1 MHIKMRLILFTSIII
16 ALACGLL
23 SLVLSNHFASV
34 FTDIALEG
42 ETITEITQIRDNFE
56 RTKGMTLVFTLI
68 AMASG
73 AVAMFFL
80 SSYILKP
87 LSKIRED
94 LKTLGDGDFTKR
106 FHTTRTD
113 EIGMIS
119 ATLNEVSESIQ
130 TIIADMTLTIRETT
144 ISSNAVSRDSQEMV
158 KSFDDTKET
167 IETGNAAV
175 ADMVNSVES
184 ETSAIE
190 DISNSSQYLA
200 KMAENLNETTNT
212 ISDKAEKGKNT
223 ISKVNKNVAE
233 LAKSMDQI
241 STDANTMVNKAST
254 IGEVVNTISAI
265 AEQTNLLALNAAI
278 EAARAGEAGKG
289 FAVVADEIRKLAEE
303 SKKATLSISENLK
316 AIVEGVENTASD
328 ILKINKNIKNVTK
341 DNDEAVDNISEI
353 LGEMQTISEL
363 TTNLAAN
370 AQEQGAATQEIE
382 ATSQELKAKA
392 KEMQEILEQ
401 IENQSEET
409 EEKIEQIED
418 MMEHMTQ
425 ASITATD
432 SLSKYR
438 VFEGGEYQKQ
448 LENALESHEKWFAR
462 LKKMVERMEVMRLET
477 DPKRCNFG
485 IFFNSIAH
493 YAGHEEEWNVI
504 GKEHHALHHSSEA
517 VIDAIKENNKQ
528 KVEKSFKNTKELFGR
543 THGLLEKCL
552 KTIVSEEG
560 YKGQA
565 PKV

>member
-106 FHTTRTD
+106 FEVGQKD

-119 ATLNEVSESIQ
+119 TTLNEVSQSIQ
-130 TIIADMTLTIRETT
+130 SIIAGMTLTIRETS

-341 DNDEAVDNISEI
+341 DNDEAVRNISEI
-353 LGEMQTISEL
+353 LEEMHTISEL

-392 KEMQEILEQ
+392 NEMQEILSH
-401 IENQSEET
+401 IESQSEET
-409 EEKIEQIED
+409 EEKIAQIQD
-418 MMEHMTQ
+418 MMEQLTHS
-425 ASITATD
+425 SIVATD
-432 SLSKYR
+432 NLSKYR
-438 VFEGGEYQKQ
+438 VFESAEYQKQ
-448 LENALESHEKWFAR
+448 LLMALKAHENWYAQ
-462 LKKMVERMEVMRLET
+462 LKKMVQQMAILRLET
-477 DPKRCNFG
+477 NSKRCNFG
-485 IFFNSIAH
+485 IFFNSIAQ
-493 YAGHEEEWNVI
+493 YPGFEKEWQQL
-504 GKEHHALHHSSEA
+504 GKEHKILHDSS
-517 VIDAIKENNKQ
+517 IDVVQAIKA
-528 KVEKSFKNTKELFGR
+528 NTKPEAEKTFNKTTESYKR
-543 THGLLEKCL
+543 THGLLEKLL
-552 KTIVSEEG
+552 KATDEENTSR
-560 YKGQA
+560 
-565 PKV
+565 